1 MREPVVARSLRSK
14 EPPQPFQIVAKK
26 LRFLGKKEFEFRIL
40 NFKFLANGE
49 GSKILSLDEF
59 VFFSRRIGT
68 VRNDDRFA

>member
-1 MREPVVARSLRSK
+1 M
-14 EPPQPFQIVAKK
+14 
-26 LRFLGKKEFEFRIL
+26 GKKEFEFRIL